1 MGGRLVGWAG
11 GCCFSGRAICYAAG
25 DVAAGG
31 GLGWLATCPAI
42 THGAAMPFNEA
53 SCRSGKRPH
62 LPLTVQGCLQL
73 RRAAAGLLRRSK
85 HAACTWASGGF
96 GPFEST
102 P

>member
-1 MGGRLVGWAG
+1 
-11 GCCFSGRAICYAAG
+11 
-25 DVAAGG
+25 
-31 GLGWLATCPAI
+31 
-42 THGAAMPFNEA
+42 MPFNEA
-53 SCRSGKRPH
+53 SCRSGKRLH

-73 RRAAAGLLRRSK
+73 RHATAGLLRRSK